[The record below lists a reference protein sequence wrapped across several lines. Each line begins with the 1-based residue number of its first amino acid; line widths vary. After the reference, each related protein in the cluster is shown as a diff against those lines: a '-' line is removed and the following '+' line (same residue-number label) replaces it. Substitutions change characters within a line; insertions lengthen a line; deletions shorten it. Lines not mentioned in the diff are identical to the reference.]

1 MQEWPT
7 NPTSPFWRYGE
18 RRTPG
23 LRDYFL
29 AQVERA
35 VIPNL
40 RRLLDFSRVHRLRV
54 IHTTIASELPDGD
67 DWIPTLRRTNAV
79 AREEI
84 GEVVFPARTDRW
96 ARIVEP
102 LTPRPDEVVINKTT
116 YSAFTS
122 SGLEVLLRNLRIE
135 TLVLGGIIT
144 NRCVETTA
152 REATAARIIR
162 LRAHDGRRV
171 GAPEG
176 RPPGEGVARMS
187 TPAQTMKAHRS
198 LESGQ
203 MLVRRTSHW
212 SRLGP
217 LGTAHRERSGRRKAA
232 TPIGG
237 RMSRRGLSE
246 PNQPFH
252 LTPGLAPCGR
262 SVLPHR
268 ARRRFSA

>member
-40 RRLLDFSRVHRLRV
+40 RRLLDFFRMHRLRV
-54 IHTTIASELPDGD
+54 IHTTIASELPDGE

-84 GEVVFPARTDRW
+84 GEAVFPSRTDRW
-96 ARIVEP
+96 ARIVEA
-102 LTPRPDEVVINKTT
+102 LTPRPGEVVINKTT

-122 SGLEVLLRNLRIE
+122 SGLAVLLRNLRIE

-152 REATAARIIR
+152 REATDR
-162 LRAHDGRRV
+162 GYRV
-171 GAPEG
+171 ILLEDASATYSPELQEATMLSLQG
-176 RPPGEGVARMS
+176 SYGYVRM
-187 TPAQTMKAHRS
+187 TDEVLALLEQALPVGTLQT
-198 LESGQ
+198 
-203 MLVRRTSHW
+203 
-212 SRLGP
+212 
-217 LGTAHRERSGRRKAA
+217 
-232 TPIGG
+232 
-237 RMSRRGLSE
+237 
-246 PNQPFH
+246 
-252 LTPGLAPCGR
+252 
-262 SVLPHR
+262 
-268 ARRRFSA
+268 